1 MAQSPNNNNNNNN
14 NPVYDYFVDEPEG
27 GLMMASTPMSPTFDF
42 YDRPHHA
49 TQPGNQ
55 PTLSN
60 PGHNR
65 PNALNE
71 PTRATPANQGQVV
84 ANVQSRQVADLRI
97 QHQQLQQSWLHPSA
111 LGPGLMHADYTHKHQ
126 FGPGTTTTSLADQQ
140 FPSPLLRRQDH
151 QQQPNAWLPHR
162 YGVLVHQGG
171 QQHQQHADAASSP
184 PSFSATAAGVN
195 PSTTVIPA
203 AGGLGDDSSDSI
215 GAGRH
220 LYDFEFAAPP
230 PGEPLF
236 LGGEYADI
244 MPLFTAHPQPPTINL
259 DFHPSPW
266 RPRLQDSSSV
276 TLTPNIAAVAAAEL
290 NHDVRKHGKGSM
302 ETDSDVRE
310 PSWDNQ
316 GSALLEARGGAAGA
330 HKAHKTLPRAR
341 GQDAKGKRRIV
352 VDRGAEGGDV
362 DNDDDGNDDDDDDD
376 DGVPAKPA
384 GRADMS
390 GLSIRSASA
399 ASSAGSS
406 SKATVPT
413 PPRLRSASRTSK
425 NQSQKQTDTPKE
437 RRTRATHNLVRGG
450 AGDES
455 DPSQQ
460 ADQERRVSKA
470 EVLDMARLHI
480 KNLEQERELLHRERG
495 ELLRNLEA
503 LEREVAMGR
512 RGGSAGSRPDEF
524 LDVEGSALDETG
536 ASSWRNA

>member
-1 MAQSPNNNNNNNN
+1 
-14 NPVYDYFVDEPEG
+14 
-27 GLMMASTPMSPTFDF
+27 MMASTPMSPAFDF

-49 TQPGNQ
+49 TRPGNQ
-55 PTLSN
+55 PTLSS

-65 PNALNE
+65 PDAFNE
-71 PTRATPANQGQVV
+71 PTRATPANQGQAV
-84 ANVQSRQVADLRI
+84 ANVQSRQVADL
-97 QHQQLQQSWLHPSA
+97 QHQQVQQSWLRPSA
-111 LGPGLMHADYTHKHQ
+111 LGLGLTHADYAHQHQ
-126 FGPGTTTTSLADQQ
+126 FGPGTATTSLADQQ

-162 YGVLVHQGG
+162 YGVPVYQGG

-184 PSFSATAAGVN
+184 PSFSAPAAGVD

-203 AGGLGDDSSDSI
+203 AGGLGDNSSDSI

-244 MPLFTAHPQPPTINL
+244 TPLSTAHQQPPTINL

-290 NHDVRKHGKGSM
+290 NHDVRKHGIGSM
-302 ETDSDVRE
+302 ETDSDVKE
-310 PSWDNQ
+310 PSWDNE
-316 GSALLEARGGAAGA
+316 GSVLLEARGGAAGT

-341 GQDAKGKRRIV
+341 RQETKGKRRTV

-362 DNDDDGNDDDDDDD
+362 DNDDD
-376 DGVPAKPA
+376 DGVPANPA
-384 GRADMS
+384 GRAGTS
-390 GLSIRSASA
+390 GRSIRSAPA

-406 SKATVPT
+406 SKVTVPT

-425 NQSQKQTDTPKE
+425 NHSQKQTDTPEE
-437 RRTRATHNLVRGG
+437 RRTRATHNLVEKQYRNRLNAQFEGLLHALPEQVRGG

-470 EVLDMARLHI
+470 EVLGMARRHI
-480 KNLEQERELLHRERG
+480 KNLEQEREVLHRERG
-495 ELLRNLEA
+495 ELLRNLET
-503 LEREVAMGR
+503 LEREAAMGR
-512 RGGSAGSRPDEF
+512 RGGSEDSRPDEF
-524 LDVEGSALDETG
+524 LDVEGSDLDETS